1 MRSAPPKTY
10 RGYGRV
16 AYLAIRA
23 DIEDKLA
30 KGWHLTAIYA
40 EHEHRL
46 PIGYKQFAK
55 YVQRYSEASRY
66 VWGQTS

>member
-1 MRSAPPKTY
+1 MRSTPPKTY

-23 DIEDKLA
+23 DVEDKLA
-30 KGWHLTAIYA
+30 KGWHLNAIYA

-55 YVQRYSEASRY
+55 YVQRFSQASRSA
-66 VWGQTS
+66 WCKK